1 MGGSGQDPG
10 ALRAVGART
19 QVPCG
24 VLKARPRESCSRV
37 AQPEDCLM
45 YSCFGEGQDS
55 WTFCLWRSL
64 RNGILRGWAAQL
76 SDLGPPPSRLLPPGT
91 LGWHRPGS
99 ETPSGVAHS
108 GDPRTPW
115 AAAPPLR

>member
-1 MGGSGQDPG
+1 MD
-10 ALRAVGART
+10 L
-19 QVPCG
+19 
-24 VLKARPRESCSRV
+24 LFV
-37 AQPEDCLM
+37 AQSE
-45 YSCFGEGQDS
+45 ERDS
-55 WTFCLWRSL
+55 Q
-64 RNGILRGWAAQL
+64 GVGGAA
-76 SDLGPPPSRLLPPGT
+76 LGLGTPPSRLLPPGT